1 MKLSFK
7 TSYSSCNS
15 AYTLGQPFIGRT
27 YRVDIQINEETPLC
41 QDYDH
46 PTCIPAGLTPL
57 TARQLTLEQALQS
70 ATASS
75 LTAHNAKLTLEKQLN
90 QASIN
95 AHLPSI
101 SISAGATASTSLLE
115 QNSSAQISPAA
126 SLSFSLSSTDRYAKA
141 SNALLA
147 KTAQTTYSSSLQ
159 SLGMQVMRAY
169 WNVAAAQLSYEQQK
183 RRGNSHRLRL
193 RRCKQNTKEEG
204 PAALQ

>member
-1 MKLSFK
+1 MPRLRIILLVFLLV
-7 TSYSSCNS
+7 C
-15 AYTLGQPFIGRT
+15 
-27 YRVDIQINEETPLC
+27 
-41 QDYDH
+41 
-46 PTCIPAGLTPL
+46 TPL

-126 SLSFSLSSTDRYAKA
+126 SLCF
-141 SNALLA
+141 
-147 KTAQTTYSSSLQ
+147 
-159 SLGMQVMRAY
+159 
-169 WNVAAAQLSYEQQK
+169 
-183 RRGNSHRLRL
+183 
-193 RRCKQNTKEEG
+193 
-204 PAALQ
+204 